1 MLCYDMLCCAVLR
14 CHLCCAALGVAATLL
29 PRCERHFKFYCSG
42 VSDDSA
48 CLPVAEMEAG
58 TDDLEG
64 STMDRELRL
73 CLSETSGRC
82 QLQVILFPWSGVPE
96 SLKVVA
102 RLILLS
108 NIPGNGHAGR
118 RVRPSVLRIK

>member
-1 MLCYDMLCCAVLR
+1 MCCAVLCCAVT
-14 CHLCCAALGVAATLL
+14 CACAALDVAATLL

-48 CLPVAEMEAG
+48 RLPVVGMEAG

-82 QLQVILFPWSGVPE
+82 QLQVILFSRG
-96 SLKVVA
+96 
-102 RLILLS
+102 
-108 NIPGNGHAGR
+108 PGFWKA
-118 RVRPSVLRIK
+118 